1 MTKHGSRFPL
11 NAEYHDGVVEAIEL
25 GPRREVILTVRL
37 DPVWNNGD
45 GTTRRLHFSAIQNF
59 DEVSGFFG
67 RAGPVHEGA
76 KCVDEIL
83 GIVRVAKGVIGIDLD
98 HLGYLELRGAK
109 VREL

>member
-1 MTKHGSRFPL
+1 MPL
-11 NAEYHDGVVEAIEL
+11 HAEYHDGVVEAIEL
-25 GPRREVILTVRL
+25 GPRREVVLTVRL

-67 RAGPVHEGA
+67 RAGPAHGSVVY
-76 KCVDEIL
+76 VDEIL
-83 GIVRVAKGVIGIDLD
+83 GIVRVAKGVIGIELD
-98 HLGYLELRGAK
+98 KLGYVELRGAK